1 MIIDGHAH
9 SRGYFYNVDKL
20 ISILDELN
28 VDKVVLCPGPKND
41 NKNLSL
47 PNISNIIKR
56 RDLMSFM
63 NRIIRFVT
71 SLSHTSNNIVTRNEL
86 VYSFHQK
93 HPDRI
98 IQFYWVD
105 PNMVDVIKILEKK
118 YNEWNFRGIKLH
130 QCIEIF
136 RNDSPSLQN
145 LVNFAREK
153 SLPIFIHLSSK
164 IEVKRFIKLALKN
177 PNTTFIVAHLIGL
190 EIFKKLTQGINN
202 VYFEISPTPFISK
215 HRIYSAIKRFGSDHI
230 IFGSDTPYGKNNLKN
245 NLIKINNMNLTPK
258 QKELILGENIKRL
271 LHI

>member
-1 MIIDGHAH
+1 MLIKL
-9 SRGYFYNVDKL
+9 FYVQ
-20 ISILDELN
+20 
-28 VDKVVLCPGPKND
+28 VQKNYD
-41 NKNLSL
+41 KNLSL

-56 RDLMSFM
+56 RDLMFFM

-71 SLSHTSNNIVTRNEL
+71 SLSHTSNKIITRNEL

-93 HPDRI
+93 HPDRV

-105 PNMVDVIKILEKK
+105 LNMVDAIEILEKK
-118 YNEWNFRGIKLH
+118 YNEWKFKGIKLH
-130 QCIEIF
+130 QCTEIF

-164 IEVKRFIKLALKN
+164 VEVKRFIKLALKN

-190 EIFKKLTQGINN
+190 EIFERLTQEIKN
-202 VYFEISPTPFISK
+202 VYFEISPTPLISE
-215 HRIYSAIKRFGSDHI
+215 HRIYSAIKRFGEDHI

-245 NLIKINNMNLTPK
+245 NLNKINNMKLTSK
-258 QKELILGENIKRL
+258 QRELILGENIKRL
-271 LHI
+271 LNI